1 MTRYRDEPAGRAP
14 RSQSDRAQGGTPEF
28 TSGVPDE
35 ELCDLLRRW
44 DAPALPDGLDER
56 MLARYR
62 RRHVAWWRRP
72 VPVRFSLSVAASVLL
87 VASGAILAGRS
98 RPATSESASAPAS
111 PVVTTAAQ
119 VEAAPARTSLAGFR
133 PMAEVTAT
141 VVTVSP

>member
-1 MTRYRDEPAGRAP
+1 MTKHRDEPAGR
-14 RSQSDRAQGGTPEF
+14 
-28 TSGVPDE
+28 DE

-72 VPVRFSLSVAASVLL
+72 VPVRFSLPVAASLLL
-87 VASGAILAGRS
+87 VAAGAMLVGRS
-98 RPATSESASAPAS
+98 RPAVSGSASAPAS
-111 PVVTTAAQ
+111 PPTAAVAQ